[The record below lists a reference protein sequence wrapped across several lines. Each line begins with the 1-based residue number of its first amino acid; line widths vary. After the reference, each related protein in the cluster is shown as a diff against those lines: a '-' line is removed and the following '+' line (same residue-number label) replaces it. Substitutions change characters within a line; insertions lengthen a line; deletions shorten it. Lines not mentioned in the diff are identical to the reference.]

1 MKLLSITGI
10 SRGRN
15 FFFGNS
21 RYTRG
26 MLRYGYCDECL
37 SHETEMAHDRAR
49 WITAN
54 FITGSGLWL
63 LSLSLTQR
71 LGCSWGGK
79 ISCVEGIYEEE
90 VARESSYPRKSGY
103 GSLLALPCYL
113 IVLLV
118 RRDAPSWSRF
128 SPPLPLRPSPF
139 ATALAPFL
147 LCHRLAASS
156 PYLSLLLPSWPLD
169 PFFLSRSARQTA
181 CLSSF
186 KLVWIERVIKKIS
199 LLRSMKRVFFGEE
212 RKKDRRWSFLLNLF
226 PPPSERCSFSKLL
239 LHYLPGNFRVAV

>member
-128 SPPLPLRPSPF
+128 SPPLPLRPSPVRDGPRSLL
-139 ATALAPFL
+139 ALSSPRRFFSLPLSPPPPFL
-147 LCHRLAASS
+147 ATRPFLPLAQRS
-156 PYLSLLLPSWPLD
+156 PN
-169 PFFLSRSARQTA
+169 
-181 CLSSF
+181 CVSF
-186 KLVWIERVIKKIS
+186 EL
-199 LLRSMKRVFFGEE
+199 
-212 RKKDRRWSFLLNLF
+212 
-226 PPPSERCSFSKLL
+226 
-239 LHYLPGNFRVAV
+239 